1 MQIKFDEIP
10 VSKRLNE
17 TVETSLE
24 QIKREQRRKKRKK
37 LWIGCGSAAA
47 AFAVT
52 VLFCVSNPA
61 LAAKLPVIGSLFAG
75 LEDDFAF
82 TGDYSDRAEVL
93 TPPETVVEAPAS
105 ESESERAVD
114 HAESNAAETAETPEG
129 LYTVSDR
136 GITLTASEIYCD
148 GLSVFLSMQ
157 FYSEE
162 PLGYNYQWNS
172 DGEIVRDEAGN
183 PITEPATVYLVG
195 SAGID
200 GMEVTEF
207 GSTDFHVEQ
216 LDEHH
221 FNGMIKTDLP
231 SELLGK
237 AGSHQISISLS
248 RILADFCDENGHPI
262 IDSNNPEDISYCA
275 RGTWELEL
283 PFHSDTSQLQVY
295 ENLDPSES
303 PCRVTDVY
311 VSPYQIMTRY
321 VGVEDGPGDPDGGVT
336 VFDQDGKLLESANSI
351 QTYGISSHSLNG
363 SRPSSVQIY
372 VIDAWITA
380 MKTWDTETAKDRA
393 VNTYTLELHW

>member
-114 HAESNAAETAETPEG
+114 HAEANAAETAETPEG

-237 AGSHQISISLS
+237 TGSHQISISLS

-262 IDSNNPEDISYCA
+262 IDSNNPGDTSYCA

-303 PCRVTDVY
+303 RCRITDVY
-311 VSPYQIMTRY
+311 VSPY
-321 VGVEDGPGDPDGGVT
+321 
-336 VFDQDGKLLESANSI
+336 
-351 QTYGISSHSLNG
+351 
-363 SRPSSVQIY
+363 
-372 VIDAWITA
+372 
-380 MKTWDTETAKDRA
+380 
-393 VNTYTLELHW
+393 